1 MELKIFVLRM
11 FVSLCLGAII
21 GIERELTQKSAGLRT
36 HILVTFAATLLTILA
51 LSDFYEGLPNHLV
64 VLADQSTK
72 KDPSR
77 IPAQIVSGI
86 GFIGGGAVLKY
97 GSNVRGLTTAASI
110 LTAASIG
117 MLTGIGQYKLAVL
130 ATLLTFLVLLGIGH
144 LERRAFRKGGKE
156 FNRLSV
162 QLVLRADQEELV
174 QTWVENYFEDEIIEA
189 QMVEDADAKT
199 MQLNYVL
206 AVRHRRKTNV
216 KELNQKLISLPG
228 VQRCSLKA
236 YQDAGEE

>member
-11 FVSLCLGAII
+11 VVSLCLGAII

-36 HILVTFAATLLTILA
+36 HILVTFSSTLLTILA
-51 LSDFYEGLPNHLV
+51 LSDFYEGLPNHLA
-64 VLADQSTK
+64 VLADPSIK

-130 ATLLTFLVLLGIGH
+130 ATLLTFMVLLGIGH

-162 QLVLRADQEELV
+162 NLVLRADQEDLV
-174 QTWVENYFEDEIIEA
+174 QSWVESYFEDEIVEA
-189 QMVEDADAKT
+189 QMIEDANTKT
-199 MQLNYVL
+199 LQLNYVL
-206 AVRHRRKTNV
+206 SIHRNKTSV
-216 KELNQKLISLPG
+216 KELNQKLISLHG

-236 YQDAGEE
+236 YQEAAEE